1 MPNVR
6 SLRST
11 TLAAGLAAV
20 VLTLVPARAQ
30 AQAPPPPAFQDADR
44 QLLLDRIAA
53 LERRVVELEAG
64 VTPPR
69 PAPAPAGGATGDPSL
84 ADRLA
89 TLERRLAE
97 LESTTVLSE
106 PETRVR
112 QIEVWVDE
120 DGAQYD
126 HPVEGARRVITYE
139 RERVY
144 RRQTINEK
152 LEEAIEDAE
161 SRRVQVGVDATIVP
175 QGARRTRGSDRRS
188 TGDAY
193 ALASAD
199 LFFTA
204 GLAQYTIFFADI
216 VGLSGSPPDAEI
228 PSLSLIN
235 GYTARLVRQNELSL
249 REAWLRTEVF
259 GQRLALSAGRLDL
272 TNYFDQ
278 NAFANDESTQFLSD
292 ALVNNQMLGLAVN
305 GTGLAAEFDPKV
317 GFRLKFG
324 LQQSNTDA
332 PNLSDSIFTLS
343 EVGYTATPFGLQ
355 EGNYRLW
362 FRTDNTTAD
371 RSTAIGVSLDQKL
384 TPVVGLFGRY
394 GSADAAGG
402 RDQQYSVGLS
412 FQNGLVFNP
421 RDSWGIGYSQ
431 LTLESGEIEKLT
443 EGYYNIQLTERLRF
457 SFHLQHVH
465 ESQLDDSPF
474 AYLLPG
480 VRLQAAF

>member
-1 MPNVR
+1 
-6 SLRST
+6 
-11 TLAAGLAAV
+11 
-20 VLTLVPARAQ
+20 
-30 AQAPPPPAFQDADR
+30 
-44 QLLLDRIAA
+44 
-53 LERRVVELEAG
+53 
-64 VTPPR
+64 
-69 PAPAPAGGATGDPSL
+69 
-84 ADRLA
+84 
-89 TLERRLAE
+89 
-97 LESTTVLSE
+97 VLSE

-112 QIEVWVDE
+112 QIEVWIDE
-120 DGAQYD
+120 NGLEHEGPVPGA
-126 HPVEGARRVITYE
+126 ERVVTYQ

-152 LEEAIEDAE
+152 LEEAIDDAE
-161 SRRVQVGVDATIVP
+161 NRRVQLGVDATIAP
-175 QGARRTRGSDRRS
+175 QWARRTRGSAART

-272 TNYFDQ
+272 TNFFDQ

-305 GTGLAAEFDPKV
+305 GTGVAAEFDPKI
-317 GFRLKFG
+317 GFRARFG

-343 EVGYTATPFGLQ
+343 EVGYTMTPFGLQ

-362 FRTDNTTAD
+362 FRTDNTTPD
-371 RSTAIGVSLDQKL
+371 RATAVGISLDQKL
-384 TPVVGLFGRY
+384 TPVVGVFGRY
-394 GSADAAGG
+394 GSAEVEDG
-402 RDQQYSVGLS
+402 RDQQVSFGVS

-421 RDSWGIGYSQ
+421 RDTWGIGYSQ
-431 LTLESGEIEKLT
+431 LKLISGEAEKLT
-443 EGYYNIQLTERLRF
+443 EGYYNVQLTERLRL
-457 SFHLQHVH
+457 SFHLQHVY
-465 ESQLDDSPF
+465 ESPLDDSPF
-474 AYLLPG
+474 GYLLPG